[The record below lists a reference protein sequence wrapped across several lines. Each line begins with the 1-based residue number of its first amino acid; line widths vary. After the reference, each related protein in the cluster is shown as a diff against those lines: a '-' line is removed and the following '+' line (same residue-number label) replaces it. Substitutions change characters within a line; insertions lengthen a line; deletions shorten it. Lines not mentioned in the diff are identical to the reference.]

1 MSEGNL
7 LLKSSTWVLGAAWFN
22 RILGFLSVFLL
33 ARLLTPADFGA
44 FAVLLLVIQATS
56 VFTDIGVDQYYVQ
69 KLKVSKEELC
79 ACWTLNFVIK
89 TSLTIVLVCLAPLVV
104 TLLERED
111 LLFPLITLSFLPL
124 VNAANNGFIIHL
136 KRELS
141 FHYFAKFAV
150 FGQIAGSVISITIAY
165 FYTNHWALVIGM
177 LSNALAQ
184 CCMSYVFLNE
194 RTTFTFKHFRK
205 PLHFGKWLLLRNGVA
220 HVRAKFDVWFAASL
234 FNLSNIGG
242 YNTLKDIA
250 MLPSRELVGPLFQ
263 VLFSFMSMGNR
274 QEKGFDR
281 IYATCFI
288 MLLLCTPMAIGLFLL
303 SKDITL
309 LLLGEQWVAYSPIL
323 ATLAILTLSATTGD
337 FVSDALLSRGL
348 VRHVFL
354 YDLITLFVALISLY
368 FTYQLLTSPD
378 SLAEFRALFSVFM
391 FLSSLAWL
399 SVVVK
404 LSVKRL
410 IRMCSVIFIC
420 GIIMSFFVLMA
431 CNIFDSLFVRILFAS
446 IIGAATYFISIFLA
460 TLFPL
465 FSPEDR
471 RLLNQVAFS
480 IKNKVY
486 NKALQ

>member
-1 MSEGNL
+1 MSEDNL

-69 KLKVSKEELC
+69 KLTVSKEELC
-79 ACWTLNFVIK
+79 ACWTLNFGIK
-89 TSLTIVLVCLAPLVV
+89 TSLTILLVCLAPFVV

-141 FHYFAKFAV
+141 FHHFARFAV

-165 FYTNHWALVIGM
+165 LYTNYWALVIGM

-220 HVRAKFDVWFAASL
+220 HIRAKFDIWFAAS
-234 FNLSNIGG
+234 FFSLSNVGG

-263 VLFSFMSMGNR
+263 VFFSFMSMGNR
-274 QEKGFDR
+274 QDKGFDR

-288 MLLLCTPMAIGLFLL
+288 MLLLCTPMSIGLFLL
-303 SKDITL
+303 SKDITM

-354 YDLITLFVALISLY
+354 YDLITLFVALISLS

-378 SLAEFRALFSVFM
+378 SLAKFRALFSVFM

-404 LSVKRL
+404 MSAKRL
-410 IRMCSVIFIC
+410 IRMFCIIFIC
-420 GIIMSFFVLMA
+420 GIVMSFFIFMA
-431 CNIFDSLFVRILFAS
+431 YSTFNDLIVRILFTS
-446 IIGAATYFISIFLA
+446 IVGATTYFISIFLA
-460 TLFPL
+460 TFFPL

-471 RLLNQVAFS
+471 NLLNQVAFS
-480 IKNKVY
+480 IKNKM
-486 NKALQ
+486 NSKAL

>member
-7 LLKSSTWVLGAAWFN
+7 LFRISTWVLGAAWFN

-33 ARLLTPADFGA
+33 ARLLSPEDFGA

-56 VFTDIGVDQYYVQ
+56 VFTDLGVDQYYIQ

-79 ACWTLNFVIK
+79 ACWSLNFGIK
-89 TSLTIVLVCLAPLVV
+89 TSLTILLVCLAPFVV
-104 TLLERED
+104 ELLERED
-111 LLFPLITLSFLPL
+111 LALPLVALSFLPL
-124 VNAANNGFIIHL
+124 INAANNGFIIHL

-150 FGQIAGSVISITIAY
+150 FGQIAGSVISISIAY

-184 CCMSYVFLNE
+184 CCMSYILLNE

-234 FNLSNIGG
+234 FSLSNVGG

-263 VLFSFMSMGNR
+263 VFFSFMSLGNR

-281 IYATCFI
+281 IYVTCFI

-309 LLLGEQWVAYSPIL
+309 LLLGEQWVAYSPVL

-354 YDLITLFVALISLY
+354 YDLITLIIALISLY
-368 FTYQLLTSPD
+368 LTYQLLTSPD
-378 SLAEFRALFSVFM
+378 SLAKFRALFSVFM

-399 SVVVK
+399 SAVVRI
-404 LSVKRL
+404 SVKRL

-431 CNIFDSLFVRILFAS
+431 CNVFDSLFVKILFTS
-446 IIGAATYFISIFLA
+446 LVGAATYFISIFLA
-460 TLFPL
+460 TLLPL

-471 RLLNQVAFS
+471 RLLTQVALS

-486 NKALQ
+486 NKASQ